1 MSTIFPSEDDATQHY
16 DSSDDDSKNVD
27 KCRCDYCGSD
37 LLRPHAIAITY
48 DRSIRRAYIPW
59 AGTGG
64 LSSRALMKPRQESF
78 QESCQAHRVAMMSTR
93 VYTGQAE
100 AGTSGQAPVGTVR
113 QALPSSYPDYSI
125 SAPMPSARVHTGQAE
140 AGTSCQ
146 AKVGTLRQASPSS
159 HSDYTIPAPKR
170 RRLKRDRIFTHSDK

>member
-1 MSTIFPSEDDATQHY
+1 MSTIIPTEDDATQHY
-16 DSSDDDSKNVD
+16 DNSDDESKNAD
-27 KCRCDYCGSD
+27 RCRCDYCGSD

-100 AGTSGQAPVGTVR
+100 AGTSGQAPVGTLR
-113 QALPSSYPDYSI
+113 QALPSSYPDYST
-125 SAPMPSARVHTGQAE
+125 SAPMTSARVHTGQAE

-170 RRLKRDRIFTHSDK
+170 RRLKRDRVITHSDK